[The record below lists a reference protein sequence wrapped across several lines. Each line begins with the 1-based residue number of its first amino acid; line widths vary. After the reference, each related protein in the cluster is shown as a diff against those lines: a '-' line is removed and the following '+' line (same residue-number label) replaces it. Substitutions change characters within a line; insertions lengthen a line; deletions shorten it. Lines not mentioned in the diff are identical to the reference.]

1 MSTFK
6 EMTDEQ
12 LALLYIDGNNKA
24 FDELLSRVQDNIFTY
39 IMYMK
44 ICYKW
49 YR

>member
-24 FDELLSRVQDNIFTY
+24 FDELLARIS
-39 IMYMK
+39 K
-44 ICYKW
+44 IPSLKQ
-49 YR
+49 